1 MTFPFNVYG
10 AAFFL
15 AFICSLAA
23 FPFWKWWCEKT
34 GHLDDPGHRKIH
46 TSPIPLAGGL
56 TVMSGFLLPI
66 LAALIGL
73 FILTTSNPSSAS
85 IQEFLEYGLS
95 RRGIQLFCII
105 LGAALMLLLGWID
118 DRYELSPKIKFL
130 GQIIVAL
137 LVVSSGI
144 RITIFIPVPLINWA
158 VTVLWILAVTNAF
171 NFMDNMNGLCTGL
184 GIISSWCCAW
194 AAAIHGQFLVTILAF
209 LICGALIGFLPF
221 NFPRALS
228 FLGDAG
234 SHLVG
239 FLAAVLSILPSFYS
253 DQNPQT
259 FAVLTPLF
267 FLAVPLMD
275 MASVIMIRLKNK
287 RPIYIGDNNHF
298 SHILVRRGFSK
309 SRAVLILWMLNA
321 LSGTIPFLLFY

>member
-1 MTFPFNVYG
+1 
-10 AAFFL
+10 
-15 AFICSLAA
+15 
-23 FPFWKWWCEKT
+23 
-34 GHLDDPGHRKIH
+34 
-46 TSPIPLAGGL
+46 
-56 TVMSGFLLPI
+56 
-66 LAALIGL
+66 
-73 FILTTSNPSSAS
+73 
-85 IQEFLEYGLS
+85 
-95 RRGIQLFCII
+95 
-105 LGAALMLLLGWID
+105 
-118 DRYELSPKIKFL
+118 
-130 GQIIVAL
+130 
-137 LVVSSGI
+137 
-144 RITIFIPVPLINWA
+144 
-158 VTVLWILAVTNAF
+158 
-171 NFMDNMNGLCTGL
+171 MNGLCTGL

-253 DQNPQT
+253 NQNPQT

-275 MASVIMIRLKNK
+275 MASVIIIRLKNK
-287 RPIYIGDNNHF
+287 KPIYIGDNNHF